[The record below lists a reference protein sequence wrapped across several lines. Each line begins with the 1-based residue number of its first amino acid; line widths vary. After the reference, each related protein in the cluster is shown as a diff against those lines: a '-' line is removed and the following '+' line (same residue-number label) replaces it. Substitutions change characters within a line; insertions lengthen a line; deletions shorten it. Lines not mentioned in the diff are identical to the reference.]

1 MLTDDFLYALFY
13 DSNGAFESANLVEN
27 GATVYV
33 KNAPEYTPES
43 NPLTADFLAQGYDL
57 SDRPDLATP
66 EILE

>member
-1 MLTDDFLYALFY
+1 MLTDDSLYALFY
-13 DSNGAFESANLVEN
+13 DSNGSFESANLVEN

-33 KNAPEYTPES
+33 KNSSDYTQES
-43 NPLTADFLAQGYDL
+43 NPLTAEFLAHGYDL